1 MNNSWRNNY
10 GRRKGKALRGA
21 QKTYMASLQKYQP
34 VGIELAENPSRKKI
48 NLFTNS
54 NPVWLEIGFGSGEHL
69 FHQAIENP
77 EINIVGCEPYINGV
91 ATLLGKL
98 QKNNLKNVLIYPG
111 DVRDLMDVLP
121 ISIFEKVFL
130 LYPDPWPKTKHH
142 KRRFVSPE
150 FLDPLIPLIKENG
163 NIHIAT
169 DIGDYVRQALL
180 NLISYETLDWVA
192 DSPNDWREP
201 WKGWWS
207 TRYEQ
212 KAIAAG
218 RRSYYLIFQKK
229 C

>member
-10 GRRKGKALRGA
+10 GRRKGKALRGS

-121 ISIFEKVFL
+121 NSIFEKVFL

-163 NIHIAT
+163 NILIAT
-169 DIGDYVRQALL
+169 DVGDYVRQALL

-192 DSPNDWREP
+192 VSPNDWREP

>member
-10 GRRKGKALRGA
+10 GRRKGKALRGS

-121 ISIFEKVFL
+121 NSIFEKVFL

-218 RRSYYLIFQKK
+218 RRSYYLIFKKK

>member
-1 MNNSWRNNY
+1 VLKRLIWQVCKNTNLLVSN
-10 GRRKGKALRGA
+10 LL
-21 QKTYMASLQKYQP
+21 KTQ
-34 VGIELAENPSRKKI
+34 VEKKI

-54 NPVWLEIGFGSGEHL
+54 NPIWLEIGFGSGEHL

-98 QKNNLKNVLIYPG
+98 QKNNLKNVLIHPG

-121 ISIFEKVFL
+121 NSIFEKVFL

>member
-10 GRRKGKALRGA
+10 GRRKGKALRGS

-34 VGIELAENPSRKKI
+34 VGIELAENPIRKKI

-121 ISIFEKVFL
+121 NSIFEKVFL

-192 DSPNDWREP
+192 DSPNGWREP
-201 WKGWWS
+201 WRGWWS

>member
-1 MNNSWRNNY
+1 M
-10 GRRKGKALRGA
+10 
-21 QKTYMASLQKYQP
+21 
-34 VGIELAENPSRKKI
+34 
-48 NLFTNS
+48 
-54 NPVWLEIGFGSGEHL
+54 

-121 ISIFEKVFL
+121 NSIFEKVFL

-192 DSPNDWREP
+192 ESPNDWREP

>member
-10 GRRKGKALRGA
+10 GRRKGKALRGS

-34 VGIELAENPSRKKI
+34 VGIELAENPIRKKI

-121 ISIFEKVFL
+121 NSIFEKVFL